1 MYALVIY
8 DSQFGNTE
16 RIATAIA
23 DTLRTSGEVRLARVD
38 PEHSLD
44 LEGVDLLI
52 LGCPTQG
59 WRPTVAMQAL
69 LAKLTP
75 EQLDGRA
82 IACFDTRFQ
91 KPRWL
96 TGSAAR
102 RMTDT
107 FRRMGITL
115 VVPPESFFVDQKD
128 GPLLSGE
135 LGRAAVWAR
144 TLLNR
149 LEAPRPVMQR

>member
-1 MYALVIY
+1 MYALVVY
-8 DSQFGNTE
+8 DSQYGNTE

-23 DTLRTSGEVRLARVD
+23 DTLRTSGEVRLARVQ
-38 PEHSLD
+38 PEQPLD

-59 WRPTVAMQAL
+59 WRPTTAMQAL

-75 EQLDGRA
+75 EQLHGHA

-91 KPRWL
+91 KPRWM
-96 TGSAAR
+96 TGSAAH
-102 RMTDT
+102 RMATSLS
-107 FRRMGITL
+107 RMGITL
-115 VVPPESFFVDQKD
+115 LVPPESFFVDGTE
-128 GPLLSGE
+128 GPLLTGE
-135 LGRAAVWAR
+135 LGHAAVWAR

-149 LEAPRPVMQR
+149 LEAPRPAMQR